1 MATSDDKV
9 RLALLEEKVRHLVRK
24 QEEIEGKVKKYESL
38 ISITRGAV
46 LVVMGFGAAVLW
58 VVEKFYVHK

>member
-1 MATSDDKV
+1 MSTSDEKI
-9 RLALLEEKVRHLVRK
+9 RLALLEEKVRHLSKK
-24 QEEIEGKVKKYESL
+24 QEDIESKVKKYESL